1 MIKSTLLT
9 AAALLALAAPAMA
22 ENPIGRFARVYDRA
36 HLTTHPD
43 QLVKEVDLLL
53 KKSSTRYYSHDFSL
67 RMKLRGRDE
76 TLRTEG
82 ACRSEES
89 GLECIVE
96 CDGGGVRIEPR
107 GDHVM
112 MYLDRIRMIT
122 CDQNLLDDGEEVGG
136 GKDDRVFRLN
146 RIGSPR

>member
-1 MIKSTLLT
+1 MRVLLT
-9 AAALLALAAPAMA
+9 AAMVVALAAPAMA

-36 HLTTHPD
+36 HLTAHPD

-53 KKSSTRYYSHDFSL
+53 KKSSTQYYSHEFSL
-67 RMKLRGRDE
+67 RMKLRGRAAALK
-76 TLRTEG
+76 TGG
-82 ACRSEES
+82 ACRSEGS

-112 MYLDRIRMIT
+112 MHLDRIRMFT
-122 CDQNLLDDGEEVGG
+122 CDQNLLDDGEEVRG

>member
-1 MIKSTLLT
+1 MIGSTLLT
-9 AAALLALAAPAMA
+9 TAALLALATPAMA

-76 TLRTEG
+76 ALRTEG
-82 ACRSEES
+82 ACRSEGS
-89 GLECIVE
+89 GLECMVE

-112 MYLDRIRMIT
+112 MYLDRIRMVE
-122 CDQNLLDDGEEVGG
+122 CGGDPVEDGEDVVG

-146 RIGSPR
+146 RH